1 MPTPLVDALRSY
13 ADREPLRFHM
23 PGHKGRALPLAELK
37 WLTPIDVTE
46 LTDTG
51 NLYGPGEPFDAAQAL
66 WAERFGFERC
76 QFLTGGS
83 TQGVHTG
90 LALCC
95 KPGDKVLLDRGSH
108 RSAFHAMALLDL
120 RPVWLERP
128 WLAQENL
135 TGPISP
141 GDVERALDRDPEIKT
156 VCITSPTYAGVLSN
170 VAAISRIVRARA
182 LRLFVD
188 GAHGAHL
195 PFLGLEPFWGADCV
209 VTSAHKTLPAMGQ
222 SALLFA
228 NGFAPDRV
236 RELASV
242 FGTSSPS
249 YPMLASLDAARDWME
264 QWGTHKYERTAVR
277 VAELR
282 QQLPSLR
289 PQHGLSL
296 DPTRL
301 VLKAKDGYAL
311 ARALEE
317 RGVVPEMADRG
328 HVILICTCQ
337 DDELAFR
344 VLTQKLEE
352 LREQLGGCPP
362 LPPPPLPEMALTPR
376 QALFAPRETVALEQA
391 AGRIAAG
398 HIAPYPPGVP
408 VVAPGERIE
417 KKHLAYLNEIGYNRK
432 SVAVVTFSPEK
443 TVLTGVTKKS
453 ASFFQEKRS

>member
-1 MPTPLVDALRSY
+1 MPTPLYDALRAY

-23 PGHKGRALPLAELK
+23 PGHKGRSLPLAELK
-37 WLTPIDVTE
+37 WLAPIDVTE
-46 LTDTG
+46 LDGTG
-51 NLYGPGEPFDAAQAL
+51 NLYEPGEPFDAAQEL
-66 WAERFGFERC
+66 WAERFGFEQCR
-76 QFLTGGS
+76 FLTGGS

-95 KPGDKVLLDRGSH
+95 APGDKILLDRGSH

-120 RPVWLERP
+120 RPVWLARP
-128 WLAQENL
+128 WLARENL

-141 GDVERALDRDPEIKT
+141 GEVERALDQDPEIKT

-170 VAAISRIVRARA
+170 IGAISRIAHA
-182 LRLFVD
+182 HGARLFVD

-228 NGFAPDRV
+228 TGFEPDRV
-236 RELASV
+236 RAMCSV

-249 YPMLASLDAARDWME
+249 DPMMASLDAARDWME
-264 QWGTHKYERTAVR
+264 QWGTEKYERAAVR

-282 QQLPSLR
+282 RKFPSLQ
-289 PQHGLSL
+289 PGPACGGGLSL

-301 VLKAKDGYAL
+301 VLNAKDGRAL
-311 ARALEE
+311 ARALED

-328 HVILICTCQ
+328 HVVLICTCQ
-337 DDELAFR
+337 DDDFAFR
-344 VLTQKLEE
+344 VLTGKLEE
-352 LREQLGGCPP
+352 LLEELGDCPP
-362 LPPPPLPEMALTPR
+362 LPPPPLPETVLTPR
-376 QALFAPRETVALEQA
+376 QALFAPRETVERSRS

-417 KKHLAYLNEIGYNRK
+417 KKHLAYLTEIGYNK
-432 SVAVVTFSPEK
+432 KYCDVVREVRDRGIT
-443 TVLTGVTKKS
+443 
-453 ASFFQEKRS
+453 

>member
-1 MPTPLVDALRSY
+1 MPTPLVDALRAY
-13 ADREPLRFHM
+13 AAREPFRFHM
-23 PGHKGRALPLAELK
+23 PGHKGRSLPLAELK
-37 WLTPIDVTE
+37 WLAPMDVTE
-46 LTDTG
+46 LNGTG
-51 NLYGPGEPFDAAQAL
+51 NLYEPGEPFDSAQAL
-66 WAERFGFERC
+66 WAARFGFEQC

-95 KPGDKVLLDRGSH
+95 ATGDKLLLDRGSH

-120 RPVWLERP
+120 KPVWLERP
-128 WLAQENL
+128 WLSGENL

-156 VCITSPTYAGVLSN
+156 VCITSPSYAGVLSN
-170 VAAISRIVRARA
+170 VAAIARIAHEHGA
-182 LRLFVD
+182 RLFVD

-222 SALLFA
+222 AALLFA
-228 NGFAPDRV
+228 SGFDPDRV

-264 QWGTHKYERTAVR
+264 QWGIQKYERAAVR
-277 VAELR
+277 VTELR
-282 QQLPSLR
+282 RNFPSLQ
-289 PQHGLSL
+289 PGYGLSL

-301 VLKAKDGYAL
+301 VLNAKDGHAA
-311 ARALEE
+311 ARALED

-328 HVILICTCQ
+328 HVVLICTCQ
-337 DDELAFR
+337 DDEFTFR
-344 VLTQKLEE
+344 VLTKKLEE
-352 LREQLGGCPP
+352 LRELMGDCPP
-362 LPPPPLPEMALTPR
+362 LPPPPVPETVLTPR
-376 QALFAPRETVALEQA
+376 QALFAPRETVPLAES

-398 HIAPYPPGVP
+398 QIAPYPPGVP
-408 VVAPGERIE
+408 VIAPGERIE
-417 KKHLAYLNEIGYNRK
+417 KKHLAYLREIGYNK
-432 SVAVVTFSPEK
+432 EHCYVVRE
-443 TVLTGVTKKS
+443 V
-453 ASFFQEKRS
+453 